1 MQFCHDMLPQL
12 LQFIIQMQA
21 FVTTV
26 YVLFFFN
33 FDYKAEKML
42 IWSHIYSFSQN
53 WIGSGFPGAKV
64 LIPTHFFSAFY
75 KVNFLLLVCQLL
87 Y

>member
-1 MQFCHDMLPQL
+1 MQPCHDMLPQL

-26 YVLFFFN
+26 HVLFFFN

-42 IWSHIYSFSQN
+42 I
-53 WIGSGFPGAKV
+53 
-64 LIPTHFFSAFY
+64 
-75 KVNFLLLVCQLL
+75 
-87 Y
+87 